1 MTNGKRRITYVTS
14 SEHKKQENKAF
25 LDVAQFEDGIC
36 VSNHFDFTIREV
48 RVQETLEVDLE
59 VLVREEVKRAYGEI
73 GIPCIVEH
81 AGLIFEEY
89 EHQSYPGG
97 LTKPMWNAL
106 GDGFLT
112 ETQSAGRRA
121 IARAVVAYCNGRSIR
136 TFVGDMSGR
145 LANEARG
152 SREFY
157 WDTVFIPDL
166 ERDDIAFGLT
176 YAEIADDG
184 RMGLKYKMKNI
195 SQSAKAMLS
204 FLQSMRCGDRKSL
217 WHS

>member
-1 MTNGKRRITYVTS
+1 MFRTN
-14 SEHKKQENKAF
+14 
-25 LDVAQFEDGIC
+25 FE
-36 VSNHFDFTIREV
+36 FTIREV
-48 RVQETLEVDLE
+48 QVQETLEIDLE
-59 VLVREEVKRAYGEI
+59 VLVREEVKRAYSEI

-106 GDGFLT
+106 GDGFLK

-121 IARAVVAYCNGRSIR
+121 IARAVVGYCNGRTIR
-136 TFVGDMSGR
+136 TFVGDASGR
-145 LANEARG
+145 LANEVRG

-166 ERDDIAFGLT
+166 ERDDSASGLT
-176 YAEIADDG
+176 YAEIADDH
-184 RMGLKYKMKNI
+184 RFGLKYKMKNI

-204 FLQSMRCGDRKSL
+204 FLQSMRCGDYNSL
-217 WHS
+217 WRS